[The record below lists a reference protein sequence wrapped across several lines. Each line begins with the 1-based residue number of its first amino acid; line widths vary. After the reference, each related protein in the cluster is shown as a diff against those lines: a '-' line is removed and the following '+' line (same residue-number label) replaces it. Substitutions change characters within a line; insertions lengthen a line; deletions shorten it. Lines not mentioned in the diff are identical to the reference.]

1 MLIPVWLEFTL
12 QFYEPLCGSGSEGSK
27 GSARFQ
33 RTGSEGV
40 VSPLRGDEFLYA
52 ACRRQKPSQP
62 GFARGNAPLLVLRT
76 TFPPKGELYS
86 PLSIGT
92 HKHPNGKRR

>member
-1 MLIPVWLEFTL
+1 MGP
-12 QFYEPLCGSGSEGSK
+12 QSGPGSEGSK

-33 RTGSEGV
+33 RAGSEGV

-52 ACRRQKPSQP
+52 ACRRQKPLQP

-76 TFPPKGELYS
+76 TFPPEGELYL
-86 PLSIGT
+86 PLNFYP
-92 HKHPNGKRR
+92 HKQFKV